1 MTAMMKAAV
10 LHALREPLRIEQ
22 LPIPEPGHGEILVK
36 VTACGVCHSDLH
48 AVDGDWTPPPVLPLI
63 PGHEVAGTVAKLGPG
78 VSGFALG
85 DEVGVP
91 WMYSAC
97 GQCEFC
103 LAGMETICKQGEA
116 TGYTK
121 PGGYAEYMIAPAA
134 FVGRLPQGTD
144 HDAMAPILCA
154 GVTTYRGLKRSGAR
168 PGQWVA
174 VIGIGGLGHIAIQY
188 ARAMGLRVAAVDVS
202 DDKLKLAASL
212 GAEVVVNAAETDP
225 AAAIQEKIGGAHAA
239 VVTAV
244 ASRAF
249 EQAILMLRPLLHL
262 PTLGGL
268 TNQARLHFFFAGEAG
283 KLIGLKRVLPIAPR
297 IADKQ
302 RLFLP
307 IIAQEGVCIE
317 VFQFHSHPLC
327 IRATES
333 KCCCCIGGKGNHKSA
348 NCGTYATRWGFA
360 DQGVFNGQYSR
371 HIWKTLAIT
380 QTVETTLARAGY
392 A

>member
-10 LHALREPLRIEQ
+10 LHALKEPLRIGQ
-22 LPIPEPGHGEILVK
+22 IRVPEPEHGEILVK

-48 AVDGDWTPPPVLPLI
+48 AVDGDWTPPPVIPLI

-78 VSGFALG
+78 VSGFAVG

-134 FVGRLPQGTD
+134 FVGRLPKGTD
-144 HDAMAPILCA
+144 PYAMAPILCA
-154 GVTTYRGLKRSGAR
+154 GVTTYRGLKRTGAR

-202 DDKLKLAASL
+202 DDKLKLASSL
-212 GAEVVVNAAETDP
+212 GAEVVVNGAETDP
-225 AAAIQEKIGGAHAA
+225 AATIQEKIGGAHAA

-249 EQAILMLRPLLHL
+249 EQAILMLRP
-262 PTLGGL
+262 
-268 TNQARLHFFFAGEAG
+268 AGTVSY
-283 KLIGLKRVLPIAPR
+283 IGLPGGKS
-297 IADKQ
+297 D
-302 RLFLP
+302 
-307 IIAQEGVCIE
+307 E
-317 VFQFHSHPLC
+317 
-327 IRATES
+327 IRASISAIVNWELTVRGSNVGTRQDLNEAIAFAANGLV
-333 KCCCCIGGKGNHKSA
+333 KAKIRTIALEEINATLDEMRQGKIVGRVVLKHA
-348 NCGTYATRWGFA
+348 
-360 DQGVFNGQYSR
+360 
-371 HIWKTLAIT
+371 
-380 QTVETTLARAGY
+380 
-392 A
+392 

>member
-10 LHALREPLRIEQ
+10 LHALKQPLSIEQ
-22 LPIPEPGHGEILVK
+22 VPVPEPGHGEILVK

-63 PGHEVAGTVAKLGPG
+63 PGHEVAGRVVKLGPG

-91 WMYSAC
+91 WMFSAC

-121 PGGYAEYMIAPAA
+121 PGGYAEYMVAPAA
-134 FVGRLPQGTD
+134 FVGRLPAGTD

-154 GVTTYRGLKRSGAR
+154 GVTTYRGLKRTGAR

-174 VIGIGGLGHIAIQY
+174 ISGIGGLGHIAIQY

-202 DDKLKLAASL
+202 DDKLKLATSL
-212 GAEVVVNAAETDP
+212 GAEIVVNAAETDA
-225 AAAIQEKIGGAHAA
+225 AAAIQERIGGAHAA

-244 ASRAF
+244 AARAF
-249 EQAILMLRPLLHL
+249 EQAIMMLRP
-262 PTLGGL
+262 
-268 TNQARLHFFFAGEAG
+268 AGTVAY
-283 KLIGLKRVLPIAPR
+283 IGLPGGKS
-297 IADKQ
+297 D
-302 RLFLP
+302 
-307 IIAQEGVCIE
+307 E
-317 VFQFHSHPLC
+317 
-327 IRATES
+327 IRASISAIVNWELTVRGSNVGTRQDLNEAVAFAANGLV
-333 KCCCCIGGKGNHKSA
+333 KAKIRTIRLEEINATLDEMRKGQIVGRVVLKHA
-348 NCGTYATRWGFA
+348 
-360 DQGVFNGQYSR
+360 
-371 HIWKTLAIT
+371 
-380 QTVETTLARAGY
+380 
-392 A
+392 